1 MECGIIL
8 KVVIEDKTDKRET
21 SDSRE
26 LEWCTVFVCAW
37 FVVCVLYLKREKS
50 KPAAHPIFICSR
62 PPGRHRQSHRFYRA
76 CNQYTQTGA
85 ESTYWHIAQ

>member
-8 KVVIEDKTDKRET
+8 KVVIDDKTDKRET

-37 FVVCVLYLKREKS
+37 FVVFVLYLKREK
-50 KPAAHPIFICSR
+50 
-62 PPGRHRQSHRFYRA
+62 
-76 CNQYTQTGA
+76 QTCFTSAINMALTAWKASSGP
-85 ESTYWHIAQ
+85 